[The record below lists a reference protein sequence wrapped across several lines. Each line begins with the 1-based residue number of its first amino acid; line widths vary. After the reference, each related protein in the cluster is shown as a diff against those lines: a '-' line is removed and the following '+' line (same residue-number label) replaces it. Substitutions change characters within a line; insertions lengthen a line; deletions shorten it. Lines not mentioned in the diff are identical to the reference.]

1 MVLSIVVSIALV
13 GAERGGNGL
22 SSKKSDQA
30 IAAEPTRSHCSVIRV
45 LKSFW
50 ELVMAFIY
58 RYYDQPSLNANSMCA
73 PTERLL
79 QRGRSGRRQSS
90 SALDTR

>member
-1 MVLSIVVSIALV
+1 VVLSIVVSIALV

-58 RYYDQPSLNANSMCA
+58 RYYDQPSLNAQLNARANGAPPPRGTLGSTTIELCA
-73 PTERLL
+73 
-79 QRGRSGRRQSS
+79 
-90 SALDTR
+90 